1 MLCQATVMTST
12 THFKSWEEGNNTAQ
26 LYGYLGNITLTKPA
40 GASYT
45 YSLPYLR
52 VVGAIRESVHE
63 KLLARVYLVCV
74 CVCVCVLYVHTTT
87 AMCGY
92 QPYSLHNGH

>member
-40 GASYT
+40 GAS
-45 YSLPYLR
+45 
-52 VVGAIRESVHE
+52 
-63 KLLARVYLVCV
+63 
-74 CVCVCVLYVHTTT
+74 
-87 AMCGY
+87 
-92 QPYSLHNGH
+92 